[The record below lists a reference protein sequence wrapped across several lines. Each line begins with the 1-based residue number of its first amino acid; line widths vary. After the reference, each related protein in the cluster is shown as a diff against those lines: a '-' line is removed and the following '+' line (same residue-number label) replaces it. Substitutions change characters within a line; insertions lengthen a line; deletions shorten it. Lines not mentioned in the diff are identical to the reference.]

1 MHHSKPKGGTVDKKK
16 VRRESGGDSGT
27 DLMDGLQQR
36 AEVVHAQQ
44 FAQSPEPFAA
54 PSPAAAQQT
63 LHDLQVQRIELEMQ
77 NEELRRTTAVL
88 DAARARYFDFYDLA
102 PVGYCTVNAKGL
114 ITEANLA
121 TARLL
126 NFPRSQLIKQPISR
140 FIFNDDQNIYYE
152 LRHRLL
158 DTDQS
163 SSCELRLLAHA
174 GTPSWTHLQ
183 MASVKDEAGDS
194 ELRLVLK
201 DITDR
206 KKIEASLGASEMRYR
221 TLVERMPEPIVV
233 HGAGKTLY
241 VNPAAI
247 KMFGASAASDLVGKP
262 TLDLL
267 HPDFRKAIAERMK
280 SAEAGSATPVL
291 EQKLLKLDGSV
302 IDVEVQVIQ
311 MHFDGTPAV
320 QAVMRDVTERNRA
333 EALLRASLRLRE
345 YGLNHSLDELLTK
358 TLDEAELLTGSEIGF
373 FHFLETDQK
382 TLWLQDWS
390 TRTLHEMCSA
400 EGKMQHYSVDQAG
413 VWVDCIHQRCP
424 VIHNDYA
431 SLPHRKGLP
440 AGHAPVKRELVVPIM
455 RGELIVAILG
465 VGNKPVNYDQSD
477 VQTVSR
483 LADIAWDVVAARRVE
498 HELVKSRNLL
508 AETQSIGK
516 VGGWEFDIDSGK
528 QAWTEEVYRIHD
540 VALDLGPT
548 LEKGINFYAPDCRA
562 RVQEVVRRVIDPGEP
577 FDIESAIITAK
588 GHRRDVHIVGKP
600 DLEHR
605 RIYGFIQ
612 DITERKKAQA
622 RLQLAVNVFSHARE
636 GITITDPDGNIIDI
650 NPAFTRITGY
660 SREEVLGQNPRILQA
675 GRQNKEFYVAMWRDL
690 LAGGHWSGDIW
701 NKRKNG
707 EIYPELLTISAVKDA
722 QGNVLQYV
730 ALFADITVR
739 HQMEDK
745 VKQLAFV
752 DPLTKL
758 PNRRTLSDRLTQA
771 MASSKRSGRYGA
783 LMVLDLDN
791 FKPLNDAHGHAA
803 GDLLLEAVAARML
816 ACVREVDTVA
826 RIGGDE
832 FVVLLSEMDTDRSE
846 SMSQAGLIAEKIRL
860 ALAAPYSLPLTRQG
874 QEASAVEHR
883 CSASIGVVLFLNH
896 EASQEDI
903 LRWAD
908 AAMYQAKAA
917 GRNAIRFYE
926 ADGIS

>member
-1 MHHSKPKGGTVDKKK
+1 MHHSSPKGGAVDIKRA
-16 VRRESGGDSGT
+16 RRESGGDLAKEPT
-27 DLMDGLQQR
+27 DSLHQR
-36 AEVVHAQQ
+36 AEAVHAQQ
-44 FAQSPEPFAA
+44 IARPPKPFAA

-63 LHDLQVQRIELEMQ
+63 LHDLQVYQIELAMQ
-77 NEELRRTTAVL
+77 NEELRRANAAL
-88 DAARARYFDFYDLA
+88 DAARTRYFHFYELA
-102 PVGYCTVNAKGL
+102 PVGYCTVSAKGL
-114 ITEANLA
+114 IKEANLA

-126 NFPRSQLIKQPISR
+126 SFPRSQLIKQPISR
-140 FIFNDDQNIYYE
+140 FIFSDDQNIYYA
-152 LRHRLL
+152 LRHRLQ

-163 SSCELRLLAHA
+163 SSCELRLLTHE
-174 GTPSWTHLQ
+174 GTPLWTHLQ

-206 KKIEASLGASEMRYR
+206 KEIEATLGASELRYR
-221 TLVERMPEPIVV
+221 TLVERTPEPIVV
-233 HGAGKTLY
+233 HGSGKTLY

-247 KMFGASAASDLVGKP
+247 KMFGASTASDLVGKP

-267 HPDFRKAIAERMK
+267 HPDFRKAVAERMK
-280 SAEAGSATPVL
+280 DAAAGSSTPIL

-302 IDVEVQVIQ
+302 IDVEVQGIQ
-311 MHFDGTPAV
+311 MYFDGTPAV
-320 QAVMRDVTERNRA
+320 QAVMRDVTERNKA
-333 EALLRASLRLRE
+333 EAFLRASLRLRE
-345 YGLNHSLDELLTK
+345 YGLSHSLDELLTQ

-373 FHFLETDQK
+373 FHFLESDQK

-390 TRTLHEMCSA
+390 SRTLREMCSA

-413 VWVDCIHQRCP
+413 VWVDCIHQRRP

-455 RGELIVAILG
+455 RGDLIVAILG
-465 VGNKPVNYDQSD
+465 VGNKPVNYDQRD
-477 VQTVSR
+477 VETVSR

-498 HELVKSRNLL
+498 HELEKSRNLL
-508 AETQSIGK
+508 AETESIGK

-528 QAWTEEVYRIHD
+528 QAWTEEVYRIHE

-548 LEKGINFYAPDCRA
+548 VEKGIHFYAPDCRA
-562 RVQEVVRRVIDPGEP
+562 QVQEVVRRAIDHGEP
-577 FDIESAIITAK
+577 FDIESAIITAQ
-588 GHRRDVHIVGKP
+588 GNRRDVHVVGRA

-622 RLQLAVNVFSHARE
+622 KLQLAANVFSHARE

-660 SREEVLGQNPRILQA
+660 SREEVLGQNPRILQS

-722 QGNVLQYV
+722 QGSVLQYV
-730 ALFADITVR
+730 ALFADITAR

-745 VKQLAFV
+745 VKQLAFF
-752 DPLTKL
+752 DPLTRL
-758 PNRRTLSDRLTQA
+758 PNRRTLTDRLTQA
-771 MASSKRSGRYGA
+771 MASSKRSGRFGA

-832 FVVLLSEMDTDRSE
+832 FVVLLSELDPDRTE
-846 SMSQAGLIAEKIRL
+846 SIAQAELIAEKVRH
-860 ALAAPYSLPLTRQG
+860 ALAMPYSLSVPRDGL
-874 QEASAVEHR
+874 EAAAVEHR

-903 LRWAD
+903 LRGAD

-917 GRNAIRFYE
+917 GRNALRFYG
-926 ADGIS
+926 ADGIT